1 MQPESKRKAVSLVK
15 SVAILQLKL
24 LLGAARDL
32 ALSPVTLAAAAIDLM
47 RIKHHEPE
55 YFRRTLKLGER
66 TEEWID
72 LWSGAREADE
82 PSRQNIDALL
92 ANLEQAIRDPK
103 TGARRARILKRW
115 AERQVGSRSA
125 EVMSRFRKDDEKKD
139 EQIVK

>member
-1 MQPESKRKAVSLVK
+1 
-15 SVAILQLKL
+15 
-24 LLGAARDL
+24 
-32 ALSPVTLAAAAIDLM
+32 
-47 RIKHHEPE
+47 
-55 YFRRTLKLGER
+55 
-66 TEEWID
+66 
-72 LWSGAREADE
+72 
-82 PSRQNIDALL
+82 L